1 MSERR
6 EDLVGCGSS
15 SDDESSRFLCLL
27 DVGGLLVARGRL
39 GIVVEQEGKKFLL
52 SANRHFCSGLQI
64 ERQPSKIKRQM
75 FSLLL
80 LRTHCIFYT

>member
-39 GIVVEQEGKKFLL
+39 GIVVEQEGMFE
-52 SANRHFCSGLQI
+52 SVRTNGHWLQEI
-64 ERQPSKIKRQM
+64 GERP
-75 FSLLL
+75 L
-80 LRTHCIFYT
+80 